1 MCQQVEGRTCSV
13 EIPAEMLRPTGFR
26 HFASESIPSFHVFGQ
41 VSLIGSTYYAT
52 IMRITG
58 LTKHFLIPR
67 PVKWISP
74 GETFGRANRTDLNGA
89 FVTGIRRSG
98 SGSCGLTAGGAV
110 SLWHEDGSLGRMKF
124 ADGARKVSL
133 VQHQVE
139 RDPLVDGR
147 NRALSQ
153 VGDAVHGRVVVC
165 SRRVHG
171 HGQRTVP
178 SLDQWD
184 DVVQERHVSVSRVR
198 YRLVTSVQKEINWST
213 S

>member
-1 MCQQVEGRTCSV
+1 M
-13 EIPAEMLRPTGFR
+13 I
-26 HFASESIPSFHVFGQ
+26 
-41 VSLIGSTYYAT
+41 
-52 IMRITG
+52 
-58 LTKHFLIPR
+58 
-67 PVKWISP
+67 
-74 GETFGRANRTDLNGA
+74 
-89 FVTGIRRSG
+89 GIRRSG
-98 SGSCGLTAGGAV
+98 SGSCGLTTGRAV
-110 SLWHEDGSLGRMKF
+110 SLWHQDRSLARMKF

-133 VQHQVE
+133 VQDQVE

-147 NRALSQ
+147 NRALTQ

-184 DVVQERHVSVSRVR
+184 DVVQERHVSVGRVR